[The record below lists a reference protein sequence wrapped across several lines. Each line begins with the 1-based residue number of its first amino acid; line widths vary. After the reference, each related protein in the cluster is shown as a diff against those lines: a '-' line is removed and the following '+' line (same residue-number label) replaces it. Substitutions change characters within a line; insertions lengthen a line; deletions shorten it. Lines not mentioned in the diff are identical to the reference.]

1 MSKKTDL
8 VSQKFEEKNIKINKL
23 MQDNKKLSMENL
35 ELNWKINNL
44 IEEQE

>member
-8 VSQKFEEKNIKINKL
+8 VSQKIEEKNIKINKL